1 MIIYLESH
9 FIDALLVRSI
19 LRRLTK
25 ISNTYIGIQN
35 ELSDLL
41 DLLGAQTHRQWN
53 TCDFI
58 SCSGCYLPHPSCITC
73 HTLAVARAC
82 CAHDNACYLVPGENF
97 VHLLNTI
104 VILQSNLLAIE
115 LLHFELYPDIVHN
128 LHTIVSLQSDN
139 NYTGLCSLRF
149 PGEDHHITGSCNKCN
164 TLLSEETAPRIWR
177 KGSD

>member
-1 MIIYLESH
+1 MFTPTDQNIEY
-9 FIDALLVRSI
+9 RI
-19 LRRLTK
+19 L
-25 ISNTYIGIQN
+25 GIQN

-58 SCSGCYLPHPSCITC
+58 SSSGCYLPHPSSIIAC

-82 CAHDNACYLVPGENF
+82 CAHDNACYLIPGENF

-104 VILQSNLLAIE
+104 DILQSNNLLAIE
-115 LLHFELYPDIVHN
+115 LLHFDLYPDIVHN
-128 LHTIVSLQSDN
+128 LHAIVSLQSDN
-139 NYTGLCSLRF
+139 SYTGLCSLRF
-149 PGEDHHITGSCNKCN
+149 PGKDHHITGSCN
-164 TLLSEETAPRIWR
+164 TLLPEETAPRIWR